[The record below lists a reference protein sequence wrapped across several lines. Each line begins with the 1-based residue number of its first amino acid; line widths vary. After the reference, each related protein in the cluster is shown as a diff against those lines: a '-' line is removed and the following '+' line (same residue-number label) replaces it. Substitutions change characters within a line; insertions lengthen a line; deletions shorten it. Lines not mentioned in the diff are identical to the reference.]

1 VITKTGEL
9 FQHLEVLVEALPQP
23 LLQGK
28 QVARVLPGKVLRVEA
43 FLAEIPPVL
52 EVVVLALLAVTE
64 FLAMELVEMAELVLH
79 LLLLAQVHLG
89 PAVAVALP

>member
-1 VITKTGEL
+1 
-9 FQHLEVLVEALPQP
+9 
-23 LLQGK
+23 
-28 QVARVLPGKVLRVEA
+28 
-43 FLAEIPPVL
+43 VL

-64 FLAMELVEMAELVLH
+64 FLAMELVEMAELVSH